1 MNAELLSLI
10 LHYYQYSD
18 NSAIYVENTLTMNDI
33 ISIIG
38 VSAELVPIQRSKL
51 KGLNADVLLRF
62 LYYTANF
69 KGQDLC
75 VIQAKN
81 RDESITPSQY
91 IRITQQI
98 EAVVGMPVAVLLD
111 SLAYYERERLIDQ
124 GVYFIISDKYAFLP
138 SLIVNTRARKVKKA
152 TKLIPAAQYILLYY
166 LLSEKKEFTI
176 KELERTTLYNYVA
189 LARAVS
195 NLEDCKLCYSKTDL
209 TRTKFIR
216 FEDSRR
222 ELWKKSQKYLTSPVK
237 KVVYYDFMPKGEF
250 CISGVNALS
259 HYSHLNPEQYG
270 TWAIWERHFSMEVG
284 QYNEIEGAYKIEV
297 WNYPTF
303 MPSHPDNKIVDKLSL
318 YLSMKDDPD
327 SRIEKELE
335 IMIEE
340 MKW

>member
-1 MNAELLSLI
+1 M
-10 LHYYQYSD
+10 HYYHCVD
-18 NSAIYVENTLTMNDI
+18 NSAIYIDNTFAMNNI

-38 VSAELVPIQRSKL
+38 VSAELVPIERGKL
-51 KGLNADVLLRF
+51 KGLNVDMLLRF

-69 KGQDLC
+69 KDQDLC

-81 RDESITPSQY
+81 KDESITPLQY
-91 IRITQQI
+91 KRITKQI
-98 EAVVGMPVAVLLD
+98 ETVVGMPVAVLLD

-124 GVYFIISDKYAFLP
+124 GVYFIISDKYAYLPFL
-138 SLIVNTRARKVKKA
+138 IINARARKVKKT
-152 TKLIPAAQYILLYY
+152 TKLLPAAQYILLYY

-176 KELERTTLYNYVA
+176 KELEGTTPYNYVA

-195 NLEDCKLCYSKTDL
+195 NLEDLKLCYSKTDF

-216 FEDSRR
+216 FEYSRR
-222 ELWKKSQKYLTSPVK
+222 DLWEKSQKYLTSPVK
-237 KVVYYDFMPKGEF
+237 KVVYCDLVPNGKFS
-250 CISGVNALS
+250 ISGVNALS

-270 TWAIWERHFSMEVG
+270 IWAIWEKYFSNEG
-284 QYNEIEGAYKIEV
+284 SQYNEIEGAYKIEV

-303 MPSHPDNKIVDKLSL
+303 MPFHPNNEIVDKLSL

>member
-1 MNAELLSLI
+1 LKTELLSLI
-10 LHYYQYSD
+10 LHYYQCSD
-18 NSAIYVENTLTMNDI
+18 NSAIYFENTLTMNDI

-38 VSAELVPIQRSKL
+38 VSAELIPIERSKL
-51 KGLNADVLLRF
+51 KGLNADMLLRF

-69 KGQDLC
+69 KGQNLC

-91 IRITQQI
+91 KRISKQI
-98 EAVVGMPVAVLLD
+98 EAVVGLPVAVLLN

-138 SLIVNTRARKVKKA
+138 SLIVNTRARKVKKIV
-152 TKLIPAAQYILLYY
+152 KLIPAAQYVLFYY

-176 KELERTTLYNYVA
+176 KELEGSTLFNYVA

-209 TRTKFIR
+209 TRTKYIR

-222 ELWKKSQKYLTSPVK
+222 ELWKKSQKYLISPVK
-237 KVVYYDFMPKGEF
+237 KVVYCDFMPQGEF
-250 CISGVNALS
+250 SISGVNALS
-259 HYSHLNPEQYG
+259 QYSHLNPEQYG
-270 TWAIWERHFSMEVG
+270 TWAIWERHFSMEGV

-303 MPSHPDNKIVDKLSL
+303 MPFHPENKIVDKLSL

>member
-1 MNAELLSLI
+1 
-10 LHYYQYSD
+10 
-18 NSAIYVENTLTMNDI
+18 MNDI

-38 VSAELVPIQRSKL
+38 VSAELVPIERSKQ
-51 KGLNADVLLRF
+51 KGLNADMILRF

-69 KGQDLC
+69 KDQDLC

-81 RDESITPSQY
+81 KDESITPSQY
-91 IRITQQI
+91 KRITQQI
-98 EAVVGMPVAVLLD
+98 ETVVGMPVAVLLD
-111 SLAYYERERLIDQ
+111 SPAYYERERLIDQ
-124 GVYFIISDKYAFLP
+124 GVYFIVSDKYAFLP

-189 LARAVS
+189 MARAVS
-195 NLEDCKLCYSKTDL
+195 NLEDCKLCYSITDH
-209 TRTKFIR
+209 TRTKYIR
-216 FEDSRR
+216 FEESRK
-222 ELWKKSQKYLTSPVK
+222 ELWKKSQKYLSSPVK
-237 KVVYYDFMPKGEF
+237 KVVYCDFMPVGNF
-250 CISGVNALS
+250 SISGVNALS
-259 HYSHLNPEQYG
+259 QYTHLNPEQYG
-270 TWAIWERHFSMEVG
+270 TWAIWEKYFSTEGG
-284 QYNEIEGAYKIEV
+284 QYNGIEGIYKIEV

-318 YLSMKDDPD
+318 FLSMKDDPD

>member
-1 MNAELLSLI
+1 MN
-10 LHYYQYSD
+10 
-18 NSAIYVENTLTMNDI
+18 NI

-38 VSAELVPIQRSKL
+38 VSAELIPVERSKL
-51 KGLNADVLLRF
+51 RGLNADMLLRF

-81 RDESITPSQY
+81 MNESITPSQY
-91 IRITQQI
+91 KRITQQI
-98 EAVVGMPVAVLLD
+98 EALVGVPVAVLLD

-138 SLIVNTRARKVKKA
+138 SLIVNTRARKIKQT

-166 LLSEKKEFTI
+166 LLSEEKEFTI
-176 KELERTTLYNYVA
+176 KELERTTKYNYVA

-222 ELWKKSQKYLTSPVK
+222 ELWEKSQKYLTSPVK
-237 KVVYYDFMPKGEF
+237 KVIYCDFIPKGEF
-250 CISGVNALS
+250 SISGVNALS
-259 HYSHLNPEQYG
+259 QYSHLNPEQYG
-270 TWAIWERHFSMEVG
+270 TWAIWEKCFANKGG
-284 QYNEIEGAYKIEV
+284 QYNVIEGAYKIEV

-303 MPSHPDNKIVDKLSL
+303 MPFHPDSKIVDKLSL

>member
-1 MNAELLSLI
+1 
-10 LHYYQYSD
+10 
-18 NSAIYVENTLTMNDI
+18 MNDI

-38 VSAELVPIQRSKL
+38 MSAELVPIQRSKL
-51 KGLNADVLLRF
+51 KGLTADMLLRF

-69 KGQDLC
+69 KDHDLC
-75 VIQAKN
+75 VIQPKN
-81 RDESITPSQY
+81 KDESITPLQY
-91 IRITQQI
+91 KRIIQQI
-98 EAVVGMPVAVLLD
+98 ESVVGMSVAVLLD
-111 SLAYYERERLIDQ
+111 SLTYYERERLIDQ

-138 SLIVNTRARKVKKA
+138 SLIVNARAKKIKKT

-166 LLSEKKEFTI
+166 LLSEKIEFTI
-176 KELERTTLYNYVA
+176 KELEQTTRYNYVA

-222 ELWKKSQKYLTSPVK
+222 ELWGKSQKYLTSPVK
-237 KVVYYDFMPKGEF
+237 KIVYCDFMPKGEF
-250 CISGVNALS
+250 SISGVNALS
-259 HYSHLNPEQYG
+259 QYSHLNPEQYG
-270 TWAIWERHFSMEVG
+270 TWAIWEKYFANEG
-284 QYNEIEGAYKIEV
+284 GKYNEIEGAYKIEV

-303 MPSHPDNKIVDKLSL
+303 MPFHPDSKIVDKLSL

-340 MKW
+340 MKFIM

>member
-1 MNAELLSLI
+1 MNAELFSLI
-10 LHYYQYSD
+10 LHYYQCSD
-18 NSAIYVENTLTMNDI
+18 YSAIYIENTLTMNDI

-38 VSAELVPIQRSKL
+38 VSAELVTIERSKL
-51 KGLNADVLLRF
+51 KGLNADMLLRF

-91 IRITQQI
+91 KRITQQI

-111 SLAYYERERLIDQ
+111 SLAYYERERLINQ

-138 SLIVNTRARKVKKA
+138 SLIVNTRARKVKKT
-152 TKLIPAAQYILLYY
+152 TKLVPAAQYILLYY
-166 LLSEKKEFTI
+166 LLFEKKEFTI
-176 KELERTTLYNYVA
+176 KELERATPYNYVA

-209 TRTKFIR
+209 TRTKYIR
-216 FEDSRR
+216 FGDSRR
-222 ELWKKSQKYLTSPVK
+222 ELWEKSQKYLTSPVK
-237 KVVYYDFMPKGEF
+237 KVVYFDLMPQGEF
-250 CISGVNALS
+250 CVSGINALS
-259 HYSHLNPEQYG
+259 HYSHLNTEPYE
-270 TWAIWERHFSMEVG
+270 TWAIWEKYFSIEGG

-303 MPSHPDNKIVDKLSL
+303 MPFHPENKIVDKLSL

-327 SRIEKELE
+327 SRIEKEME
-335 IMIEE
+335 ILMY
-340 MKW
+340 

>member
-1 MNAELLSLI
+1 MN
-10 LHYYQYSD
+10 
-18 NSAIYVENTLTMNDI
+18 NV

-38 VSAELVPIQRSKL
+38 VSAELIPVERSAL
-51 KGLNADVLLRF
+51 RGLNADMLLRF

-81 RDESITPSQY
+81 MNESITPLQY
-91 IRITQQI
+91 KRITQQI
-98 EAVVGMPVAVLLD
+98 EALVGVPVAVLLD

-138 SLIVNTRARKVKKA
+138 SLIVNTRAREKKQT

-166 LLSEKKEFTI
+166 LLSEEKEFTI
-176 KELERTTLYNYVA
+176 KELERATKYNYVA

-195 NLEDCKLCYSKTDL
+195 NLEDCKLCYSKTDF

-222 ELWKKSQKYLTSPVK
+222 ELWEKSLKYLTSPVK
-237 KVVYYDFMPKGEF
+237 KVVYCDFIPKGEF
-250 CISGVNALS
+250 SISGVNALS
-259 HYSHLNPEQYG
+259 QYSHLNPEQYG
-270 TWAIWERHFSMEVG
+270 TWAIWEKCFANKDG

-303 MPSHPDNKIVDKLSL
+303 MPFHPDSKIVNKLSL

-327 SRIEKELE
+327 SRIEKGLE